1 MIANPICRDSIK
13 KADLDECFS
22 ERFTERSNEGDN
34 ELRHLEI
41 HLSEG
46 KFQSESSVV
55 ARKLNFFPSHRI
67 TFSLSSHE
75 GVESVRFFVCK
86 KLRYIWDV
94 ESLSFT
100 KLKGLDVDVPS
111 MTIHK
116 QQAVSSFTRNIR

>member
-1 MIANPICRDSIK
+1 MKLITSFAIWKSISRK
-13 KADLDECFS
+13 
-22 ERFTERSNEGDN
+22 
-34 ELRHLEI
+34 
-41 HLSEG
+41 
-46 KFQSESSVV
+46 ESSKVSLPSS
-55 ARKLNFFPSHRI
+55 RKLNFFSISSNHV
-67 TFSLSSHE
+67 SVSSHE

-116 QQAVSSFTRNIR
+116 QQAVPSFTRNIR

>member
-1 MIANPICRDSIK
+1 M
-13 KADLDECFS
+13 
-22 ERFTERSNEGDN
+22 
-34 ELRHLEI
+34 
-41 HLSEG
+41 
-46 KFQSESSVV
+46 
-55 ARKLNFFPSHRI
+55 
-67 TFSLSSHE
+67 
-75 GVESVRFFVCK
+75 RFFVCK